1 MIKKYLVAFLISM
14 VPLIELRGAVPF
26 GLSNAM
32 GPAFSG
38 TQQILLLYIAIN
50 KISPSIY
57 RANVICK
64 KIISKLKILLNKDDE
79 I

>member
-1 MIKKYLVAFLISM
+1 MCEIKKEEAK
-14 VPLIELRGAVPF
+14 RNDNDA
-26 GLSNAM
+26 
-32 GPAFSG
+32 
-38 TQQILLLYIAIN
+38 LYIAIN